1 MTTRTLGSRP
11 TGPTESEE
19 FILANTT
26 FISLKLDLWRDN
38 RCDILYFVVEY
49 KQESADIWT
58 TGEILLD
65 SAKISSNM
73 IF

>member
-1 MTTRTLGSRP
+1 M
-11 TGPTESEE
+11 
-19 FILANTT
+19 ANTT